1 MNIYLEIFI
10 RALVSCLALLI
21 IARIIG
27 VRQISQL
34 TFFDYVTGITI
45 GSIAGTM
52 AIDPDIPLG
61 YSLLALAVFGV
72 ISIVISL
79 LTSKSIIMRRM
90 LTGTSKFLIYKGN
103 FVEHNMKMA
112 RFDVN
117 DILRELRSQGYFNV
131 AEVEYAML
139 ESNGKISVL
148 PKSTSRPANSQE
160 VGLDLPVAG
169 ITADVII
176 DGKIMEENLAQQ
188 NVDKNWI
195 MSELKK
201 QGIDNV
207 KDILLANLNDNMEL
221 SVYFKGQTD
230 EDMSTVYE

>member
-1 MNIYLEIFI
+1 MNVYLEIFI
-10 RALVSCLALLI
+10 RALISVLALLI

-34 TFFDYVTGITI
+34 TFYDYVTGITI
-45 GSIAGTM
+45 GSIAGTL

-72 ISIVISL
+72 ISVIISL
-79 LTSKSIIMRRM
+79 MTSKSIVMRRL

-131 AEVEYAML
+131 SEIEYAVL
-139 ESNGKISVL
+139 ESNGKLSVL
-148 PKSTSRPANSQE
+148 PKSQFRPANSQE
-160 VGLDLPVAG
+160 VGIELPEAG
-169 ITADVII
+169 ITSDVII
-176 DGKIMEENLAQQ
+176 DGKIMEENLAQH
-188 NVDKNWI
+188 NVNKEWI
-195 MSELKK
+195 MSELKN
-201 QGIDNV
+201 QGIENV
-207 KDILLANLNDNMEL
+207 KDIMLANLNDNMEL

-230 EDMSTVYE
+230 DEMSTVFE